1 MEVGKEMERGE
12 RQMMVIM
19 VLKDEDK
26 EKTVS

>member
-1 MEVGKEMERGE
+1 MAVGKEKERGE
-12 RQMMVIM
+12 RQIMEIM

>member
-1 MEVGKEMERGE
+1 MEVVKEKERGE
-12 RQMMVIM
+12 RQIIVIM

>member
-1 MEVGKEMERGE
+1 MEVGKEKGRGE